1 MNGNRLLRL
10 SAATFARI
18 AAVALLAFL
27 AATAIRYG
35 LIERDDLGP
44 ACDLKDAPW
53 WCPARMFVIRA
64 FLHQGFSITSLAL
77 VAVAAWRRAAWA
89 AYLAIAVGTAGVVLY
104 DFRGSALGLIG
115 AALVLAR
122 MAGQRQQDAESQRR

>member
-18 AAVALLAFL
+18 AAIALVAFAG
-27 AATAIRYG
+27 ATAIRYG

-44 ACDLKDAPW
+44 ACDLKDAAW
-53 WCPARMFVIRA
+53 WCSLRMFVIRA
-64 FLHQGFSITSLAL
+64 FLHQGFSMTSLAL
-77 VAVAAWRRAAWA
+77 AAVAAWRRAAWA
-89 AYLAIAVGTAGVVLY
+89 AYLAIAIGIAGVVLY

-115 AALVLAR
+115 ASLVLAR
-122 MAGQRQQDAESQRR
+122 ITGQRQQDTESQHG